1 MFWCEA
7 LAVDIVDADCVEA
20 MGVEVV
26 TDVGC
31 REVVDVATARG
42 GVLDV
47 EDVDVD
53 KTVKDTA
60 AAFKHI
66 SRPRKSASWSKCE

>member
-7 LAVDIVDADCVEA
+7 LADDIVDADCVEA
-20 MGVEVV
+20 IGVEVV

-31 REVVDVATARG
+31 WEVVDELATARG

-47 EDVDVD
+47 EDEDVD
-53 KTVKDTA
+53 KTVKETA

-66 SRPRKSASWSKCE
+66 SRPRKSAS